1 MWWCFKLKSDAF
13 QRDLDVIL
21 ATFLLGPLQGAAE
34 DLLGGHNPAAC
45 RRVGQLLQQT
55 KLGPFRKR
63 KQLSEA
69 AGSCLQQTRLGVPYL
84 GIGCHFCF
92 VELSVT
98 IRLFGPCRDWD
109 MGRSTIFSAS
119 STDGRWKLHNEMR
132 TCNHEHLWG
141 KEHLQTWTLLT
152 LSGKSNTAMEKF
164 PSTDDSP
171 IEMPIDKG
179 FPSHVWLPAPAQPPI
194 GTTKIIRSA
203 LPSAVPDFTRQDLQK
218 SFAMDLQLRSYKLLS
233 HVEPRLWVHL

>member
-1 MWWCFKLKSDAF
+1 M
-13 QRDLDVIL
+13 IL

-92 VELSVT
+92 VEVSGT
-98 IRLFGPCRDWD
+98 I
-109 MGRSTIFSAS
+109 
-119 STDGRWKLHNEMR
+119 
-132 TCNHEHLWG
+132 
-141 KEHLQTWTLLT
+141 
-152 LSGKSNTAMEKF
+152 
-164 PSTDDSP
+164 
-171 IEMPIDKG
+171 
-179 FPSHVWLPAPAQPPI
+179 
-194 GTTKIIRSA
+194 
-203 LPSAVPDFTRQDLQK
+203 
-218 SFAMDLQLRSYKLLS
+218 
-233 HVEPRLWVHL
+233 